1 MYDLAIVS
9 VRRLLGD
16 KKGISAIEYGVLGA
30 VVIVAIAAGATV
42 LKGGVAAVFASM
54 NAAITPTP

>member
-42 LKGGVAAVFASM
+42 LKGGVSGEVSSM
-54 NAAITPTP
+54 NSAITP

>member
-42 LKGGVAAVFASM
+42 LKGGVSGVFSSM
-54 NAAITPTP
+54 NSAITP